1 MNYKKDRRRDLPGH
15 PVVKM
20 LGFQYRGRGLIAGW
34 EAKIPNA
41 TWHGQIFFLNN
52 GFKKFFKMEERNTL
66 ETYLTVLHG

>member
-41 TWHGQIFFLNN
+41 TWHGQKINKII
-52 GFKKFFKMEERNTL
+52 KKSLLKS
-66 ETYLTVLHG
+66 